1 VLPVDMSP
9 VVVAVVIADEG
20 AGGGAVRRETPDGLF
35 AVGGDAPASGTEAR
49 LGGPFLVRS
58 ARLVASL
65 AEPHRRAAAP
75 IDRLEMESDWVL
87 TVRSP
92 GFVRAGW

>member
-1 VLPVDMSP
+1 MSP

-65 AEPHRRAAAP
+65 AEAP
-75 IDRLEMESDWVL
+75 STRCGAD
-87 TVRSP
+87 
-92 GFVRAGW
+92 